1 MKYIYI
7 LFLVASGLLLNG
19 CTGVKSTIGGLDNES
34 FLSFYS
40 SNSAIKHVDVNLK
53 QKDSNTTFS
62 AKVNKIKRNST
73 NFQKRPNGQVYS
85 INPGSHEIRVTH
97 NEKIIYSKK
106 IFISNQE
113 TKIIKL

>member
-7 LFLVASGLLLNG
+7 LFLVALGLLLNG
-19 CTGVKSTIGGLDNES
+19 CTGVKSTVGGLDNES

-40 SNSAIKHVDVNLK
+40 SNSTIKHVDVNLQ

-62 AKVNKIKRNST
+62 AEVNKMRRNST
-73 NFQKRPNGQVYS
+73 NFEKRPKGKVYS
-85 INPGSHEIRVTH
+85 IKPGVNHIKVTH
-97 NEKIIYSKK
+97 NGKLIYNKK

>member
-7 LFLVASGLLLNG
+7 SFLVALGFLLNG
-19 CTGVKSTIGGLDNES
+19 CTGVKSTVGGLDTES

-40 SNSAIKHVDVNLK
+40 SNSAIKHIDVNLE

-62 AKVNKIKRNST
+62 AEVNKMRRNST
-73 NFQKRPNGQVYS
+73 NFQKRPNGKVYS
-85 INPGSHEIRVTH
+85 ITPGTHEIRVTH
-97 NEKIIYSKK
+97 NGKIIYSKK
-106 IFISNQE
+106 IFISSKE

>member
-7 LFLVASGLLLNG
+7 SFLVALGFLLNG
-19 CTGVKSTIGGLDNES
+19 CTGVKSTVGGLDNES

-40 SNSAIKHVDVNLK
+40 SNSAIKHIDVNLE
-53 QKDSNTTFS
+53 QNDSNTTFS
-62 AKVNKIKRNST
+62 AEVNKMRRNST
-73 NFQKRPNGQVYS
+73 NFQKRPNGKVYS
-85 INPGSHEIRVTH
+85 INPGSHEIRVMH
-97 NEKIIYSKK
+97 NKKIIYSKK

>member
-7 LFLVASGLLLNG
+7 LFLVTLGLLLNG
-19 CTGVKSTIGGLDNES
+19 CAGVKSTVGGLENES

-40 SNSAIKHVDVNLK
+40 SNSAINHVDVNL
-53 QKDSNTTFS
+53 QQNGSNTTFS
-62 AKVNKIKRNST
+62 AKVNKMRRNST
-73 NFQKRPNGQVYS
+73 DFQKRPNGQVYS
-85 INPGSHEIRVTH
+85 ITPGSHEIRVTH

>member
-7 LFLVASGLLLNG
+7 LFLVTLGFLLNG
-19 CTGVKSTIGGLDNES
+19 CTGVKSTVGGMDNES

-40 SNSAIKHVDVNLK
+40 SNSNISNVDVNLQ
-53 QKDSNTTFS
+53 QKGNNINFT
-62 AKVNKIKRNST
+62 AKVNKMRRNST

-85 INPGSHEIRVTH
+85 ITPGLQEIRVTH
-97 NEKIIYSKK
+97 NGKLIYSKK
-106 IFISNQE
+106 IFISSQE

>member
-7 LFLVASGLLLNG
+7 LCLVSFGLLLNG
-19 CTGVKSTIGGLDNES
+19 CTGVKSTVGGLDNES
-34 FLSFYS
+34 FLSFYT
-40 SNSAIKHVDVNLK
+40 SNSAIENIDVNLQ
-53 QKDSNTTFS
+53 QKGSNTTFS
-62 AKVNKIKRNST
+62 AKVNKMRRNST

-85 INPGSHEIRVTH
+85 INPGSFEIRVTH
-97 NEKIIYSKK
+97 NKKIIYSKK

>member
-7 LFLVASGLLLNG
+7 SFLVALGFLLNG
-19 CTGVKSTIGGLDNES
+19 CTGVKSTVGGLDNES

-40 SNSAIKHVDVNLK
+40 SNSAIKHIDVNLE

-62 AKVNKIKRNST
+62 AEVNKMRRHST
-73 NFQKRPNGQVYS
+73 NFQKRPNGKVYS
-85 INPGSHEIRVTH
+85 INPGSHEIRVMH
-97 NEKIIYSKK
+97 NKKIIYSKK

>member
-7 LFLVASGLLLNG
+7 SFLVALGFLLNG
-19 CTGVKSTIGGLDNES
+19 CTGVKSTVGGFDNES

-40 SNSAIKHVDVNLK
+40 SNSAIKHIDVNLE

-62 AKVNKIKRNST
+62 AEVNKMRRNST
-73 NFQKRPNGQVYS
+73 NFQKRPNGKVYS
-85 INPGSHEIRVTH
+85 INPGSHEIRVMH
-97 NEKIIYSKK
+97 NKKIIYSKK

>member
-7 LFLVASGLLLNG
+7 LFLVTLGLLLNG
-19 CTGVKSTIGGLDNES
+19 CTGVKSTVGGLDNES

-40 SNSAIKHVDVNLK
+40 SNSNIREIDVNLL
-53 QKDSNTTFS
+53 QNDNNITFS
-62 AKVNKIKRNST
+62 AKVNRMIRNST
-73 NFQKRPNGQVYS
+73 NFKKRPNGKVYS
-85 INPGSHEIRVTH
+85 IKPGSHEIRVTH
-97 NEKIIYSKK
+97 YNKIIYSKK